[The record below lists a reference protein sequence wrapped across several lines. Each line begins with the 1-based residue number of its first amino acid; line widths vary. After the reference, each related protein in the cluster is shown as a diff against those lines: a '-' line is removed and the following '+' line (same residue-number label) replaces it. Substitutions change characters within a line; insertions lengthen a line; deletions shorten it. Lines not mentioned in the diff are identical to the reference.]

1 MSKRGIYAPG
11 TTNRIVSVKGSQV
24 DDSIALELY
33 FLNQRAVKSVL
44 LFIGPI
50 NYHLENCSYIF
61 LLQRAV
67 KSAIYLVQAKVQEKQ
82 EERARSGRS

>member
-50 NYHLENCSYIF
+50 GIITLRTVLIF
-61 LLQRAV
+61 SCYRGL
-67 KSAIYLVQAKVQEKQ
+67 
-82 EERARSGRS
+82 

>member
-50 NYHLENCSYIF
+50 I
-61 LLQRAV
+61 R
-67 KSAIYLVQAKVQEKQ
+67 
-82 EERARSGRS
+82 GGT

>member
-24 DDSIALELY
+24 DDSVALELY

-50 NYHLENCSYIF
+50 GIITLRTVLIF
-61 LLQRAV
+61 SCYRGL
-67 KSAIYLVQAKVQEKQ
+67 
-82 EERARSGRS
+82 